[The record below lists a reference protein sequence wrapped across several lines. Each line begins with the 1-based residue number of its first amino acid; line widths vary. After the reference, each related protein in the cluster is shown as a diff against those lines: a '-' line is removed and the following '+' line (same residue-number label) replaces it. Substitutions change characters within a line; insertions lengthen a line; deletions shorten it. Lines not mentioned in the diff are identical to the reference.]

1 MKEKALAKKIL
12 CALTVLVMVMSLAAC
27 SGGKS
32 EAAKEA
38 PGAAAPSA
46 AAPTKAAEEPAAAAE
61 APAEAPSKEEAEAPA
76 PAEPAPEGSPAAE
89 AEQSPAPEQSQ
100 DPAVSAELREFLEE
114 YEAFV
119 DEYCAFLENY
129 NSSDFSQ
136 LARYASLAQKSLELS
151 QKAES
156 WGDAELSADD
166 LAYYAE
172 AMGRISG
179 KLLKASKMI

>member
-12 CALTVLVMVMSLAAC
+12 CALTALVMVMSLAAC

-32 EAAKEA
+32 EAAK
-38 PGAAAPSA
+38 
-46 AAPTKAAEEPAAAAE
+46 AAEEPDAAAE
-61 APAEAPSKEEAEAPA
+61 APAEAPAKEEAPA
-76 PAEPAPEGSPAAE
+76 SE
-89 AEQSPAPEQSQ
+89 AEQSPAPEQSP